1 MKLIGSVIS
10 FLNSCFYDTLEENYK
25 VRILQDIKLVLQVT
39 EGRALVEKMALG
51 VRDLGDGV
59 VGVGGSVT
67 EARGARKGHVSFL
80 VHVRVVLANCG
91 Y

>member
-1 MKLIGSVIS
+1 M
-10 FLNSCFYDTLEENYK
+10 
-25 VRILQDIKLVLQVT
+25 
-39 EGRALVEKMALG
+39 VEKMDLG
-51 VRDLGDGV
+51 VGDLGDGV